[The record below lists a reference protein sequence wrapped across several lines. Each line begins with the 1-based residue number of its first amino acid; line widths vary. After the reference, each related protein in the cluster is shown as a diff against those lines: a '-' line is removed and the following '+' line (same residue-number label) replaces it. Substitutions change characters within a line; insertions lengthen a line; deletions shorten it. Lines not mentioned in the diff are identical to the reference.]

1 MNRHYVLLRN
11 KYDNCRI
18 ELNNHKLGSGFHI
31 HPKNSLE
38 YVGLEINEMTINSRN
53 FVEHIVK
60 KKTGRKLEGYIQYLM
75 SLLDDNNGETGSFIG
90 FVLNDVTKFR
100 AIIKGKYAKYLDEH
114 YVELLL
120 KKLDLLEHELKVKAY
135 YINEREQ
142 IYTETKGKSR

>member
-1 MNRHYVLLRN
+1 MNRHYILLRN
-11 KYDNCRI
+11 KYENCKI
-18 ELNNHKLGSGFHI
+18 QIDSKKLLNGFRI
-31 HPKNSLE
+31 HPKNKIAHDGVE
-38 YVGLEINEMTINSRN
+38 VNEMTINSKN

-60 KKTGRKLEGYIQYLM
+60 KKTNRKLEGYIQYLM
-75 SLLDDNNGETGSFIG
+75 SLIDDNNDESGSFIG

-100 AIIKGKYAKYLDEH
+100 AIIKGKYAQYLDEH

-135 YINEREQ
+135 YINEKEN